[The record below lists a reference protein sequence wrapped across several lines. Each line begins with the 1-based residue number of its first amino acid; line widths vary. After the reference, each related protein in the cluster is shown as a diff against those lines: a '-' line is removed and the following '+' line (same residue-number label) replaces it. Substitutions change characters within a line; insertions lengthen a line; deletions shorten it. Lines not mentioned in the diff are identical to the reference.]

1 MNKTLY
7 IIRGLP
13 GSGKSTLANIMS
25 IGLDIEYYEAD
36 MYFIDELGNYNF
48 DPKNIGNAHIW
59 CQNQVKTQ
67 LEAGKSVIVS
77 NTFVKRWEMKPYLDM
92 ADEFNTS
99 VNIIEC
105 KSQFGSIHG
114 VPEETVERMAKNWEE
129 ITRIEELNRN
139 KEEA

>member
-114 VPEETVERMAKNWEE
+114 VPQETVERMAKNWEE
-129 ITRIEELNRN
+129 INRN